1 MPAITVKHSNIEEIH
16 FLYSLLP
23 EFSALHNRQ
32 DLINRLNNKET
43 CALVAYRE
51 EKPVGF
57 KLGYALSDT
66 TFYSWLGGVLPDYRR
81 DGIAQVLLHT
91 QENWAL
97 NHGYQHIEVKTRNS
111 FPAMLIMLIKNGYQ
125 LTALEQAEN
134 LADNRVRLVKCLT
147 HGTNNK

>member
-1 MPAITVKHSNIEEIH
+1 M
-16 FLYSLLP
+16 LL
-23 EFSALHNRQ
+23 L
-32 DLINRLNNKET
+32 LIK
-43 CALVAYRE
+43 E